1 MSSFAEVVPWR
12 NANLWKGV
20 GLGVGVAVL
29 AMVGFF
35 GQLSFHRQAMSRF
48 TEYDYS
54 GPVAGKLARI
64 APGVVRQQQEDDVQ
78 AEVVQAEG
86 PQIVRKARLNLQ
98 VADCAA
104 AQKKI
109 EELARGESGFIEA
122 STVQENTAT
131 LTIRVP
137 AARLDAVRARLRAL
151 AMRVNQDSVSAE
163 DVSKQYYD
171 REAHIRNLRAQEQQ
185 FLAIMKNAHSVPDVL
200 AVTKSLTEVRGEIE
214 QEEGDFR
221 RLKDQVELSRIE
233 VFLHAETAS
242 GVSWSLGASSRS
254 AVNGLK
260 ESLASVADFLVWL
273 VINVPVIVLWIAIVF
288 VLVVAGWYV
297 LRLAIRLLKAM
308 FVSRQG

>member
-122 STVQENTAT
+122 STVQENTAM

-171 REAHIRNLRAQEQQ
+171 REAHIRNLRAQ
-185 FLAIMKNAHSVPDVL
+185 
-200 AVTKSLTEVRGEIE
+200 
-214 QEEGDFR
+214 
-221 RLKDQVELSRIE
+221 
-233 VFLHAETAS
+233 
-242 GVSWSLGASSRS
+242 
-254 AVNGLK
+254 
-260 ESLASVADFLVWL
+260 
-273 VINVPVIVLWIAIVF
+273 
-288 VLVVAGWYV
+288 
-297 LRLAIRLLKAM
+297 
-308 FVSRQG
+308 

>member
-1 MSSFAEVVPWR
+1 
-12 NANLWKGV
+12 
-20 GLGVGVAVL
+20 
-29 AMVGFF
+29 
-35 GQLSFHRQAMSRF
+35 
-48 TEYDYS
+48 
-54 GPVAGKLARI
+54 
-64 APGVVRQQQEDDVQ
+64 
-78 AEVVQAEG
+78 
-86 PQIVRKARLNLQ
+86 
-98 VADCAA
+98 
-104 AQKKI
+104 
-109 EELARGESGFIEA
+109 
-122 STVQENTAT
+122 
-131 LTIRVP
+131 
-137 AARLDAVRARLRAL
+137 
-151 AMRVNQDSVSAE
+151 
-163 DVSKQYYD
+163 
-171 REAHIRNLRAQEQQ
+171 
-185 FLAIMKNAHSVPDVL
+185 MKNAHSVPDVL